1 MVLLLIH
8 TPLLFHL
15 VTSRL
20 RSRMPLVEELS
31 TAHINDLALNTT
43 LYYAADMSYMGLDI
57 ALSSILFGTSAYRS
71 PVDDPVDLQVT
82 STGILSALV
91 IVAVMFLTYV
101 KTASRLVC
109 SVT

>member
-1 MVLLLIH
+1 
-8 TPLLFHL
+8 
-15 VTSRL
+15 
-20 RSRMPLVEELS
+20 MPLRQELS
-31 TAHINDLALNTT
+31 ATYINDLALNTT

-101 KTASRLVC
+101 NAASHPVS

>member
-1 MVLLLIH
+1 MVLLL
-8 TPLLFHL
+8 TRFRFHL
-15 VTSRL
+15 LITSRL
-20 RSRMPLVEELS
+20 RSRMPLRQELS
-31 TAHINDLALNTT
+31 ATYINDLALNTT

-71 PVDDPVDLQVT
+71 PIDDPVYLQFT

-91 IVAVMFLTYV
+91 VVAVMFLTYV
-101 KTASRLVC
+101 NAASRPVS